1 MPLLSPQDIHMLR
14 QRIQQTIQTIFLAGA
29 AWLLLVL
36 VSLRL
41 GVHGVVAAFEVIV
54 FAAAMIWSIYGRLD
68 DLHQDLKNG
77 TKLRLETTV
86 EAKLLVGGISP
97 TIVVRG
103 EKQAISRASYNS
115 LQVGDCVRLEIAPRS
130 RTFLSLQKI

>member
-1 MPLLSPQDIHMLR
+1 MAAVGAG
-14 QRIQQTIQTIFLAGA
+14 LA
-29 AWLLLVL
+29 
-36 VSLRL
+36 SLGGSRC
-41 GVHGVVAAFEVIV
+41 GCRFRGD
-54 FAAAMIWSIYGRLD
+54 RD